1 MSSPC
6 RALLVEA
13 FTGAPLG
20 GNGAAVVLLEQPAKA
35 SWMQQ
40 LAGSLKQSET
50 AFLWR
55 DEAGQWFLRWFTPSC
70 EVALCGH
77 ATLASTL
84 ALARW
89 NLLEA
94 GQCIQLGSRSG
105 ALTVSLVENHPGAAS
120 IDLPSEPLQPLSP
133 PAELAGL
140 LGGELEGYW
149 ASELGYRVA
158 LVPSSLKLQQLANPS
173 EHLPAADRQGLV
185 VMQALSPSTAVMLLE
200 QPCDYQLRFFAPGL
214 GLPEDPVTGS
224 AHALVAPW
232 WAQRLGRRTVRG
244 WQPSARSGGML
255 CEVLT
260 PTAVRLTG
268 TGHCLWDGTLD
279 AGSAGQDRSGWQVCR
294 LD

>member
-20 GNGAAVVLLEQPAKA
+20 GNGAAVVLLEQPAEA

-55 DEAGQWFLRWFTPSC
+55 DEAGQWLLRWFTPSC

-77 ATLASTL
+77 ATLAATL
-84 ALARW
+84 ALSGW

-94 GQCIQLGSRSG
+94 GQRVQFGSRSG
-105 ALTVSLVENHPGAAS
+105 ALTVSLLENHSAAAS
-120 IDLPSEPLQPLSP
+120 IDLPSEPLQTLTP
-133 PAELAGL
+133 PGELAAL
-140 LGGELEGYW
+140 LGGELEAYW

-158 LVPSSLKLQQLANPS
+158 LVPSTFQLQELENPS
-173 EHLPAADRQGLV
+173 EHLRGPDRQGLV
-185 VMQALSPSTAVMLLE
+185 VMQALSPPSAVTLFE

-232 WAQRLGRRTVRG
+232 WAQKLGRPTVRG
-244 WQPSARSGGML
+244 WQASARSGGML

-279 AGSAGQDRSGWQVCR
+279 AGSAGHDRHGWQVCR